1 MLIIFLI
8 NAYIAS
14 NDMKGN
20 CILQAVTTNEV
31 AVGTR
36 YLTCDLEIVGTAR
49 QTTLTRRVQS
59 PLISQL
65 SIQRP

>member
-8 NAYIAS
+8 NAYIAN

-20 CILQAVTTNEV
+20 GVLQAVTTNEV

-36 YLTCDLEIVGTAR
+36 YMTCDLEIV
-49 QTTLTRRVQS
+49 
-59 PLISQL
+59 
-65 SIQRP
+65 